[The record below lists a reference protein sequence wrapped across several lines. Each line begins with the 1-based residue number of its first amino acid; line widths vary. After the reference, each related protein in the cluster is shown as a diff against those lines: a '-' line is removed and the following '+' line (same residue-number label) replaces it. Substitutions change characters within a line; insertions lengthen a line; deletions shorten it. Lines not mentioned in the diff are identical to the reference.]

1 MQRIMLAVAILSAL
15 TISCPGFVSAQSQPA
30 PAPAKP
36 EPIPAP
42 APGAVKDYEY
52 KIGPEDVLN
61 ISVWKNDALSRALP
75 VRPDGMISLPL
86 LNDVQAAGLTPM
98 ELRDVLIKK
107 LVEYIPAPEV
117 SVMVTDVKSFKVA
130 VIGEVGKPGRF
141 ELKSRTT
148 VLDLLAEVGGFN
160 QFAARGRIAILRPEG
175 KKFNRIPFNYNKA
188 IAGEQE
194 NFYLQP
200 GDIILVP

>member
-1 MQRIMLAVAILSAL
+1 MVLELAILSAL
-15 TISCPGFVSAQSQPA
+15 TVSCPGLVSAQAQQPV
-30 PAPAKP
+30 PTKP
-36 EPIPAP
+36 EPTAVTG
-42 APGAVKDYEY
+42 AAVKDYEY
-52 KIGPEDVLN
+52 KIGPEDMLN
-61 ISVWKNDALSRALP
+61 ISVWKNEALSRALP

-98 ELRDVLIKK
+98 ELRDVLMKK

-117 SVMVTDVKSFKVA
+117 SVMVQDVKSFKVA
-130 VIGEVGKPGRF
+130 VIGEVTRPGRF
-141 ELKSRTT
+141 ELRSRTT

-160 QFAARGRIAILRPEG
+160 QFASRGRIAILRPEG